1 MFDKLIVS
9 QPEGADFKNRRSYF
23 MVSSIVVGA
32 LFLTA
37 VVISIFSAGIGLGND
52 RLELT
57 EMLAPVA
64 DTPDAPEPIKPREPA
79 ATTPEQS
86 TVPMRRVPMASV
98 EQPTVV
104 PTTTSTAANSFA
116 SIPNGRFEIGP
127 RDTNSSGSGRPDDG
141 TGPSGPTLAT
151 VPEVIENPPVPDP
164 PPVKRPPI
172 KTIVSEGVINGKAK
186 YLPIPTYPPP
196 AKAIGLTGKVD
207 VQVMIDEAGK
217 VVSANAVSGHPFLK
231 GAAEK
236 AAWGAKFSPTYL
248 SKVPVKVTGVI
259 VYNFSR

>member
-1 MFDKLIVS
+1 
-9 QPEGADFKNRRSYF
+9 
-23 MVSSIVVGA
+23 MVSSLVVGA

-37 VVISIFSAGIGLGND
+37 VVISIYSADIGLGND

-64 DTPDAPEPIKPREPA
+64 DTPEAPEPIKPREPA
-79 ATTPEQS
+79 ANSPEQS
-86 TVPMRRVPMASV
+86 AVATRPVLIAPVD
-98 EQPTVV
+98 QPTNV
-104 PTTTSTAANSFA
+104 PITTSTAPNPYPT
-116 SIPNGRFEIGP
+116 IPNGPVEIGP
-127 RDTNSSGSGRPDDG
+127 RVTDPSGSGRPDVG
-141 TGPSGPTLAT
+141 TGPSGPALAAA
-151 VPEVIENPPVPDP
+151 PEVIESPPIPEPPTVKP
-164 PPVKRPPI
+164 PPLRTV
-172 KTIVSEGVINGKAK
+172 VSEGVINGKAK
-186 YLPIPTYPPP
+186 YLPIPAYPPP
-196 AKAIGLTGKVD
+196 ARAIGLTGKVD
-207 VQVMIDEAGK
+207 VQVMIDETGK